1 MSVDLEPAID
11 EVPDEFLQYRALSS
25 LAVISL
31 IVGLLSVLT
40 LFDWFWLVLP
50 VCGILLGVCAWRN
63 VKSRPTELTGLALA
77 KLAVALS
84 VLFLFAGPSWLTYE
98 FLHEVPE
105 GSEPISYSTLQPDV
119 TVPGEKIPPAA
130 LALDGKRVFIKGFV
144 YPGGKQKEGIKT
156 FVLVRDRGDCC
167 FGGNPKITDRIQV
180 TLNDPLRLRMEDLR
194 LHGVAGVFHVKPSGA
209 VGGIGGVFYHLEAD
223 YLH

>member
-1 MSVDLEPAID
+1 MSVDLESAID

-31 IVGLLSVLT
+31 IVALLSVLT

-50 VCGILLGVCAWRN
+50 VCGILLGLCAWRK
-63 VKSRPTELTGLALA
+63 VKSRPAELTGLALA
-77 KLAVALS
+77 KAAVAIS

-105 GSEPISYSTLQPDV
+105 GSEPIAYTMLQPDL

-144 YPGGKQKEGIKT
+144 FPGKQKEGIKT
-156 FVLVRDRGDCC
+156 FVLVRDQGDCC
-167 FGGNPKITDRIQV
+167 FGGNPKLTDRIQV
-180 TLNDPLRLRMEDLR
+180 TLNDPLRLKFHTR
-194 LHGVAGVFHVKPSGA
+194 LHGVAGIFHVKPAQA
-209 VGGIGGVFYHLEAD
+209 VEGIGGVYYQLDAD